1 MVNQNEIV
9 AAVAAVVKDKAASE
23 AKKSLQAG
31 TYKVDA
37 LVRIQGDLN
46 KGADYEQTISD
57 KLTVDWKL
65 LAACFANKLNK
76 ETRKA
81 VVEDFLKAMD
91 KPEELAE
98 LTDEIK
104 VNVERS
110 IGKVKNAAARVVQCS
125 GKVTTNLSMDL
136 VGNPTVTFTAKV

>member
-1 MVNQNEIV
+1 MQNEIV
-9 AAVAAVVKDKAASE
+9 VAIAAVVKDKQSSA
-23 AKKSLQAG
+23 AKKDLAPG
-31 TYKVDA
+31 VYKVDA
-37 LVRIQGDLN
+37 LVRVQGDLN
-46 KGADYEQTISD
+46 KGLDYEQTISD

-110 IGKVKNAAARVVQCS
+110 IGKVKHAAEKIVVCS
-125 GKVTTNLSMDL
+125 GKVTTQLTMEI
-136 VGNPTVTFTAKV
+136 VGQPSVTYTVKKD

>member
-1 MVNQNEIV
+1 MSEKNEVVV
-9 AAVAAVVKDKAASE
+9 AVGAVVKDKALST
-23 AKKSLQAG
+23 AKK
-31 TYKVDA
+31 A
-37 LVRIQGDLN
+37 LAPGEYSVEVLARI
-46 KGADYEQTISD
+46 KGSFKKGEDSTMVVSD
-57 KLTVDWKL
+57 KFTVDWKL

-110 IGKVKNAAARVVQCS
+110 IGKVKNAAERTVPVA
-125 GKVTTNLSMDL
+125 GKVTTDL
-136 VGNPTVTFTAKV
+136 VFDIVGDPTVTFTAKV

>member
-1 MVNQNEIV
+1 MAEKNEVVV
-9 AAVAAVVKDKAASE
+9 AVGAVIKDKALST
-23 AKKSLQAG
+23 AKK
-31 TYKVDA
+31 A
-37 LVRIQGDLN
+37 LAPGEYSVEVLARS
-46 KGADYEQTISD
+46 KGSFKKGEDSTMVVSD
-57 KLTVDWKL
+57 KFTVDWKL

-110 IGKVKNAAARVVQCS
+110 IGKVKNAAERVVPVA
-125 GKVTTNLSMDL
+125 GKVTTDLVFDL
-136 VGNPTVTFTAKV
+136 VGDPTVTFTAKV